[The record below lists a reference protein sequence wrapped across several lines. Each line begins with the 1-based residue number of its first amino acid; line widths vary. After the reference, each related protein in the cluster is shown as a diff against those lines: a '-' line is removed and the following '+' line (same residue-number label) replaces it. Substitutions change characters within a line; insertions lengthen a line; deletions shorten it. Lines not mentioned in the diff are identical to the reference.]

1 MSQCKSDNYNK
12 IIDDNATNNKVLSNM
27 DILEDIDTQW
37 ITTFEMNEKFNISD
51 IEQIEIIICYLD
63 SENNIYHIK
72 KKKHSLQM
80 STLSQNELLY
90 ILKKY
95 GKCGK
100 KSHKLFSLLQSNPLF
115 NETNMENLIDSIEFP
130 EDNHS
135 LNSQKSQFIKEIY
148 SIVDLKWEPCS
159 ELFSDLNQLF
169 IFYKQKTNSQNQT
182 KKIKISPSS
191 AHQNKR
197 KLKKTKKHLH
207 L

>member
-1 MSQCKSDNYNK
+1 MSQFEPNNYNK
-12 IIDDNATNNKVLSNM
+12 IMDDEDKNNVLSNM
-27 DILEDIDTQW
+27 DILEDMDTQW

-51 IEQIEIIICYLD
+51 VEQIEIIICYLD

-72 KKKHSLQM
+72 KKKCSLQM

-90 ILKKY
+90 ILKRYGKY
-95 GKCGK
+95 GN
-100 KSHKLFSLLQSNPLF
+100 KSHKLFSLLQSNPPF
-115 NETNMENLIDSIEFP
+115 NETNMENIIASIESL

-135 LNSQKSQFIKEIY
+135 LRSQKSHFIKEIY

-182 KKIKISPSS
+182 KKIKLTPSS
-191 AHQNKR
+191 RQNKR
-197 KLKKTKKHLH
+197 KLKKTKKQLH
-207 L
+207 V

>member
-1 MSQCKSDNYNK
+1 M
-12 IIDDNATNNKVLSNM
+12 DDKDNNKVLSNM
-27 DILEDIDTQW
+27 DILEDMDTQW

-51 IEQIEIIICYLD
+51 VEQIEIIICYLD

-72 KKKHSLQM
+72 KKKCSLQM

-115 NETNMENLIDSIEFP
+115 NETNMENIIASIESLK
-130 EDNHS
+130 DNDS
-135 LNSQKSQFIKEIY
+135 LSSQKSFFIKEIF

-182 KKIKISPSS
+182 KKIKLTPSS
-191 AHQNKR
+191 SRQNKR
-197 KLKKTKKHLH
+197 KLKKTKKQLH
-207 L
+207 V